1 MKPKTTTFVFNCA
14 WRDSLREYPDNV
26 RLEVYEA
33 IIDYAATGQL
43 PQLQGSLARMA
54 LNFIRRDID
63 YCRNR
68 YAAIS
73 EKRRSAGRRSHGAA
87 EQPAIDEPIEEP
99 EQPPSPAAAPEPA
112 APDYCPYPNCN
123 ADSFIADFFD
133 SKRDP
138 IIEPLCMQLAITPKE
153 FRSLAETVVNEW
165 AAATLEH
172 PTRQD
177 AYRHLIS
184 QVRIKTE
191 RQRTK
196 NPSEPISAPE
206 DIDYSGDF
214 GGSDY

>member
-1 MKPKTTTFVFNCA
+1 MKPTTTTFVFNCA
-14 WRDSLREYPDNV
+14 WRDNLREYPDPV

-63 YCRNR
+63 YYRNR

-73 EKRRSAGRRSHGAA
+73 EKRRSAGRRSHGADSS
-87 EQPAIDEPIEEP
+87 PSVTPNPSSVTSPP
-99 EQPPSPAAAPEPA
+99 EFPF
-112 APDYCPYPNCN
+112 YPYPNCD
-123 ADSFIADFFD
+123 AETFIAEFFD
-133 SKRDP
+133 PKRDP
-138 IIEPLCMQLAITPKE
+138 IIEPLCMQLNISPKE
-153 FRSLAETVVNEW
+153 FRLLADSVVNEW
-165 AAATLEH
+165 AAATLTH
-172 PTRQD
+172 PSRQD

-191 RQRTK
+191 RHRTN
-196 NPSEPISAPE
+196 NPSTPITDPA